1 MNLFF
6 FTFCRLNILNT
17 LSDIFHFCMSSKSYP
32 PAAVEF
38 MLNIKLFEMIKYF
51 IITHTFVNYCG
62 SNIVVVIKENKLL
75 TLWIIRI
82 TCNALIMAWA
92 SWGIRSWFCCG
103 SSNCC
108 CGCSSSGS
116 FLHQLFQIK
125 PYSFNHWLSSSEVQP
140 TLPHPW
146 VLVIY
151 GTPSISSNNVGVEDD
166 FVFDLIGP
174 KA

>member
-32 PAAVEF
+32 PAAVES

-51 IITHTFVNYCG
+51 VIIHILVNFG
-62 SNIVVVIKENKLL
+62 SNIEVIKENKLL

-92 SWGIRSWFCCG
+92 S
-103 SSNCC
+103 
-108 CGCSSSGS
+108 
-116 FLHQLFQIK
+116 
-125 PYSFNHWLSSSEVQP
+125 
-140 TLPHPW
+140 
-146 VLVIY
+146 
-151 GTPSISSNNVGVEDD
+151 
-166 FVFDLIGP
+166 
-174 KA
+174 